1 MKTNRLLELLLY
13 TLKFLFNEGPLR
25 KMAKL
30 QIISSTT
37 IILVSI
43 ASIAIVVNLVPEFK
57 YTDNIFSLMEFNVFW
72 IVLTLMGG
80 LGLIFLID
88 PNIYYGFKIKGC
100 MEWVNGKS
108 KIFGSMLR
116 VLVSMMAVLMVLSP
130 AFGGII
136 FSTIMT
142 NSTSTTTSETTSTLL
157 TDETGRIISTRS

>member
-1 MKTNRLLELLLY
+1 
-13 TLKFLFNEGPLR
+13 
-25 KMAKL
+25 MAKL

-116 VLVSMMAVLMVLSP
+116 VLVSVTAVLMVLSP

-136 FSTIMT
+136 
-142 NSTSTTTSETTSTLL
+142 TSTLL
-157 TDETGRIISTRS
+157 TSETGIISN